1 MCVPLRPRV
10 RRFDRPIRRAL
21 TLSRLA
27 RQYRAFR
34 ATLVLHSTKIPLS
47 VTNAASVSS
56 SPVVTVPRLF
66 DASCL
71 MHYSALG
78 RLPVRYTS
86 WEWCLRHSRV
96 IHRATISSSFVSD
109 TKPQI
114 VPITIVER
122 LVNLRSQPIDDR
134 LVFSFFFSCR
144 WEIYLATCSLFF
156 FCLIFILLF
165 QSLRVFRLL
174 TNVNHTSSVFM
185 LIIFSLLLIL
195 RS

>member
-134 LVFSFFFSCR
+134 LVFSFFFHAVGKFILPPVLC
-144 WEIYLATCSLFF
+144 FF
-156 FCLIFILLF
+156 FVLF
-165 QSLRVFRLL
+165 LSFYFNR
-174 TNVNHTSSVFM
+174 
-185 LIIFSLLLIL
+185 
-195 RS
+195 